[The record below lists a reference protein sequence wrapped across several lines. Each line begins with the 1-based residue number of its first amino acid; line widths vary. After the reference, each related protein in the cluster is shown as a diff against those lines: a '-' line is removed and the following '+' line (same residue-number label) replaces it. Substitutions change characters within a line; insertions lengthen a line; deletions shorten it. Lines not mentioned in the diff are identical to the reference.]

1 MQIAGDLVGALLS
14 PYIRIGDKTRCLVTR
29 RRSTPLQ
36 AFGIFWHGTA
46 NGTRAAKRGRYERTD
61 YSLSN

>member
-1 MQIAGDLVGALLS
+1 MQIAGDLVGALQS
-14 PYIRIGDKTRCLVTR
+14 PVICIGHKTRCLELR
-29 RRSTPLQ
+29 RRSAPLQ

-46 NGTRAAKRGRYERTD
+46 NGTRTAKRGRYERRN